1 MKITAHGWFLVAAIL
16 SSSLHLPAQ
25 ETAPSLQPPA
35 GMLKNLKDF
44 GLSPT
49 NTAEDNA
56 ARLQKAIDWASP
68 RGAALFL
75 EPSDEPY
82 PVDGGIVLR
91 RNVSIIGVHGPVGR
105 GTKHPTKP
113 QPVGSVFSI
122 TDEQRPFI
130 TVESSTQL
138 AGLQFWYPRQT
149 LRDPAAII
157 PYPPTIQVSHS
168 QMVQGV
174 TLSRLTFYGEY
185 LAMDFNASRRYA
197 CEQILAE
204 HCYGY
209 PLSGEFIRIQYC
221 YDVPRILHCHV
232 NPANLRLFK
241 GGYSKAVIDA
251 VVARKT
257 FTYAI
262 NNTDNAQLMDL
273 FTFGVYGGL
282 YLGPATYGQL
292 SNFNFDCV
300 AVGILKL
307 GDNSF
312 NRNWQIAQ
320 GSIIANAG
328 PSIEETHPLV
338 IEGRGHTALA
348 NVEAFSGDNGALTN
362 WKQSQDFMLVR
373 GNDKLT
379 ISMFGCRMRNY
390 RSDQPITCLNTNAVI
405 QAVACIDKNEMP
417 FNQGPEK

>member
-1 MKITAHGWFLVAAIL
+1 MNNTVHGWFFLAAIL
-16 SSSLHLPAQ
+16 AGAVCLPA
-25 ETAPSLQPPA
+25 EESLPAPASASL
-35 GMLKNLKDF
+35 LKNLKDYGF
-44 GLSPT
+44 SPT
-49 NTAEDNA
+49 NAPADNA
-56 ARLQKAIDWASP
+56 ARLQQAIDWASP

-82 PVDGGIVLR
+82 PVAGGIVLR

-105 GTKHPTKP
+105 GTRHPTKP

-122 TDEQRPFI
+122 EDEKHPFI

-149 LRDPAAII
+149 LKDPAAII
-157 PYPPTIQVSHS
+157 AYPPTIQVSHS
-168 QMVQGV
+168 QPVQGV

-185 LAMDFNASRRYA
+185 LAMDFNASPRHA

-221 YDVPRILHCHV
+221 YDVPRLLHCHV
-232 NPANLRLFK
+232 NPANLRLFR
-241 GGYSKAVIDA
+241 GGYSRAVIDA

-257 FTYAI
+257 FSYAI

-300 AVGILKL
+300 GVGIHKL

-328 PSIEETHPLV
+328 PSIEETHPLI

-373 GNDKLT
+373 GNDKLS

-390 RSDQPITCLNTNAVI
+390 RSADPITCLNSNAVI
-405 QAVACIDKNEMP
+405 QAVACIDKHEMP